1 MNILDKIVLRKN
13 KDIALRNKEVPITTL
28 IKKLEGVDLTTFSS
42 FKESLLNVKPAVI
55 AEIKKASPSAGII
68 DQDFNPV
75 KKAKEYEEMGA
86 TALSILTEEHFFMG
100 SDKYLED
107 VKRISKLPILR
118 KDFIISEYQIYESK
132 LIGADCILLIAS
144 ILDDDRLL
152 SYSKLATELN
162 LDFIIEVHDQEEL
175 DRAIVIKDSIIGVN
189 NRNLKTF
196 EVDINNSISLRKNFE
211 GDNIFISESGIKSSE
226 DIKNLMAN
234 DISAFLIG
242 ESLMKN
248 NLNLLDI

>member
-1 MNILDKIVLRKN
+1 MNILDKIVLQKS

-28 IKKLEGVDLTTFSS
+28 IKKLEGVDLTTISS
-42 FKESLLNVKPAVI
+42 FKESLLHVKPAVI

-152 SYSKLATELN
+152 YYSKLATELN
-162 LDFIIEVHDQEEL
+162 LDFIIEVHDQEEI

-226 DIKNLMAN
+226 DIKNLMGH
-234 DISAFLIG
+234 ISF
-242 ESLMKN
+242 SNWRK
-248 NLNLLDI
+248 LNEK

>member
-1 MNILDKIVLRKN
+1 MNILDKIVLQKS

-28 IKKLEGVDLTTFSS
+28 IKKLEDVDLTTISS
-42 FKESLLNVKPAVI
+42 FKESLLHVKPAVI

-196 EVDINNSISLRKNFE
+196 EVDINNSISLRRNFE

-234 DISAFLIG
+234 DISVFLIG

>member
-1 MNILDKIVLRKN
+1 MNILDKIVLQKS

-28 IKKLEGVDLTTFSS
+28 IKKLEGVDLTTISS
-42 FKESLLNVKPAVI
+42 FKESLLHVKPAVI

-132 LIGADCILLIAS
+132 LIGADCILL
-144 ILDDDRLL
+144 LL
-152 SYSKLATELN
+152 
-162 LDFIIEVHDQEEL
+162 
-175 DRAIVIKDSIIGVN
+175 
-189 NRNLKTF
+189 
-196 EVDINNSISLRKNFE
+196 
-211 GDNIFISESGIKSSE
+211 
-226 DIKNLMAN
+226 
-234 DISAFLIG
+234 AF
-242 ESLMKN
+242 
-248 NLNLLDI
+248 

>member
-1 MNILDKIVLRKN
+1 MNILDKIILQKN